1 VLAQAQ
7 SLIRD
12 TEVEEIIN
20 ASADP
25 LIRAAGLEPRDVE
38 VMLVGDKELNAFAT
52 SGQRMG
58 FHTGLI
64 IETETPNQLRG
75 VIAHEICHI
84 ACGHTARSGEMMRAG
99 LRPMLLTMGL
109 GILAA
114 FAGAPDAAAGLLAS
128 GSQFGMLNIL
138 NYSRVQ
144 ESSADVGRRRLPRED
159 GQSGRGLVEF
169 FENFRYQEV
178 FSEARRYA
186 YFRSHPIS
194 SERITALRNRVERS
208 PSYGKTDSAEEI
220 AAHEIMK
227 AKLDAFLSPPQQS
240 FIKYKEKDTS
250 YPARYA
256 RAIAYFRA
264 SEPDKALRAL
274 DELIAEQPNNPTSGS

>member
-1 VLAQAQ
+1 MGEVTDSGRRLRRAFVSSFAALSLLLAPVLAQAQ
-7 SLIRD
+7 TLIRD
-12 TEVEEIIN
+12 TEVEETLR
-20 ASADP
+20 AGADP
-25 LIRAAGLEPRDVE
+25 LIKAAGLEPRDVE
-38 VMLVGDKELNAFAT
+38 IMIIGDKELNAFAT

-64 IETETPNQLRG
+64 IEADTPNQLRG
-75 VIAHEICHI
+75 VMAHEVCHI

-128 GSQFGMLNIL
+128 GGQFGMLNIL
-138 NYSRVQ
+138 SYSRVQ
-144 ESSADVGRRRLPRED
+144 ESSADVGAANYLEKT

-194 SERITALRNRVERS
+194 SERIVALRSRVERS
-208 PSYGKTDSAEEI
+208 PHYGKTDTAEDI

-227 AKLDAFLSPPQQS
+227 AKLDS
-240 FIKYKEKDTS
+240 F
-250 YPARYA
+250 
-256 RAIAYFRA
+256 
-264 SEPDKALRAL
+264 
-274 DELIAEQPNNPTSGS
+274 